1 MVWLSKQFVRW
12 LNWIAPFVRRSRV
25 ENISTEELRSVL
37 ERADESFVL
46 VDVRSQTERDV
57 SQIPGAIS
65 MDDFW
70 SQRDELKNRTVIA
83 SCTVGGRSLL
93 FAQRCL
99 KDGIQSRNYRPGIL
113 GWCEAGGV
121 LVDPNGNPTRRVHTH
136 NKLLRAPDGY
146 ESVP

>member
-37 ERADESFVL
+37 ERADESFIL

-83 SCTVGGRSLL
+83 SCMVGGRSLL

>member
-25 ENISTEELRSVL
+25 EDISTEELRGLL
-37 ERADESFVL
+37 ERDDESFVL
-46 VDVRSQTERDV
+46 VDVRSQSERYV

-65 MDDFW
+65 IDEFW

-99 KDGIQSRNYRPGIL
+99 HNGIQARNYRPGIL
-113 GWCEAGGV
+113 GWCEAGGE
-121 LVDPNGNPTRRVHTH
+121 LVNPQGQTTRRVHTH

>member
-25 ENISTEELRSVL
+25 EDISTEELRGLL
-37 ERADESFVL
+37 ERDDESFVL
-46 VDVRSQTERDV
+46 VDVRSQSERDV

-65 MDDFW
+65 MDEFW
-70 SQRDELKNRTVIA
+70 SRRDELKNRTVIA

-99 KDGIQSRNYRPGIL
+99 HNGIPARNYRPGIL
-113 GWCEAGGV
+113 GWCEAGGE
-121 LVDPNGNPTRRVHTH
+121 LVDPQGQTTRRVHTH

>member
-37 ERADESFVL
+37 ERADESFIL

-70 SQRDELKNRTVIA
+70 SQR
-83 SCTVGGRSLL
+83 
-93 FAQRCL
+93 
-99 KDGIQSRNYRPGIL
+99 
-113 GWCEAGGV
+113 
-121 LVDPNGNPTRRVHTH
+121 
-136 NKLLRAPDGY
+136 
-146 ESVP
+146 